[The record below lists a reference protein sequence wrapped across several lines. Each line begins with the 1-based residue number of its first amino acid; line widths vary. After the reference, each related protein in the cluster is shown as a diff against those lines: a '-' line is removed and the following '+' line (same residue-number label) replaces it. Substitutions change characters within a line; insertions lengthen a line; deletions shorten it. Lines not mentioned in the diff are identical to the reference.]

1 MCAWRHFELLQESVN
16 KMTAPA
22 SQPPLNI
29 PRWVWNAKL
38 AMLHMIMGV
47 ATIGFTGL
55 VFVQVVV
62 RYFFNAPLFG
72 VEEVATYL
80 AVWLYFAG
88 SAYGVY
94 RHNHISASIMDVLV
108 RDERGRDLIA
118 LFVALISIAVT
129 AFMFWICSK
138 YIIWSVERVPRSPE
152 LKMPLGFVHVS
163 MVFGLAL
170 MLFYYTL
177 EIILRIAALLGGTQ
191 YEPMAEKE
199 AIEAIEEGYGPE

>member
-1 MCAWRHFELLQESVN
+1 
-16 KMTAPA
+16 MTAPA
-22 SQPPLNI
+22 SRGPLNI
-29 PRWVWNAKL
+29 PRWVWDTKL
-38 AMLHMIMGV
+38 ATLHMIMGV

-108 RDERGRDLIA
+108 RKQLVRDLVA
-118 LFVALISIAVT
+118 LIVALISIAVT
-129 AFMFWICSK
+129 AYMFWICWK
-138 YIIWSVERVPRSPE
+138 YFIWSVERVPRSPE

-177 EIILRIAALLGGTQ
+177 EITLRVAALLGGTQ
-191 YEPMAEKE
+191 YEPMARGES
-199 AIEAIEEGYGPE
+199 IEAIEEGLGTE